1 VRDLTDGLDYLHTQT
16 VPVRHGDLKPGNVL
30 VNFQRRALLADF
42 GLSRALDSGPT
53 GFTTGNDTRGT
64 GVDAQSLSNDM
75 WSWACLVVEA
85 MIDKIPFSEIL
96 SEPML
101 IVALI
106 QGQTPCDLES
116 LALDLPQFSDLLVKC
131 WNREPEQRPTAA
143 DCLVVIQSSLDS
155 LLPPTIS
162 QQPPATPPGVHPT
175 TQLSPMLQTSSQM
188 NEQAESSPSHG
199 TTLFHEFFAATFSR
213 WRDKQPPTSPCSS
226 IIEGQEVELHELFL
240 FVGALGGHRAVS
252 ESVLWQKIG
261 AKMGLPHFDDPI
273 LSSTRGVAVQLSK
286 IYEKALEDFEASWNK
301 SFRPDDP
308 NTTFPLPPP
317 LRHLHPEIERLAATL
332 LPQSRPPSRARTERS
347 HRKAADD
354 KSSVKQPRGSLRQ
367 ASDKSKTRKKRLE
380 IKKRKEFSDETDSFT
395 DFRRLML
402 FSTR

>member
-1 VRDLTDGLDYLHTQT
+1 
-16 VPVRHGDLKPGNVL
+16 GNVL

-64 GVDAQSLSNDM
+64 VRFSGPEVLLQGVDAQSLSNDM

-106 QGQTPCDLES
+106 QGQTPCDLDG

-155 LLPPTIS
+155 LLPPTLS
-162 QQPPATPPGVHPT
+162 QQPATPPRVHSITHPS
-175 TQLSPMLQTSSQM
+175 LMLQASSQV
-188 NEQAESSPSHG
+188 NEQADSGPSYQ
-199 TTLFHEFFAATFSR
+199 FHEFFAATFSR
-213 WRDKQPPTSPCSS
+213 WRDKQPPISPSS
-226 IIEGQEVELHELFL
+226 SSIEGQEVELHELFL

-252 ESVLWQKIG
+252 ESMLWQAVG

-317 LRHLHPEIERLAATL
+317 LRHLHPEIERLTVTL
-332 LPQSRPPSRARTERS
+332 LPQSRPPSRARGERS
-347 HRKAADD
+347 HRKAPDD

-367 ASDKSKTRKKRLE
+367 VSDKSKTRKKRLE